1 MRIRKKIKNR
11 SGFTLAETLVAIIIL
26 LLVSSI
32 VAEGVPVAQNAY
44 DKVVVAANAK
54 VMLSTAITALRNEL
68 ATAQRITVKD
78 NKTITYYSTDR
89 GAMSKIY
96 LYAKGSSE
104 GDTESDE
111 DTFTDGTVMLQEYAD
126 YGSVSAVA
134 DKTGLFDILQP
145 NWTEETTPE
154 EAKARALASSLEARR
169 GGKEKLYVRFDTI
182 TKTSNIITVTG
193 LKVCRSSD
201 ANGSKPLAQYG
212 TGSNNTLKIR
222 VIAGQDDFAY
232 EGADAPV
239 KNNP

>member
-1 MRIRKKIKNR
+1 MRITKKLKNR
-11 SGFTLAETLVAIIIL
+11 SGFSLAETLVAIIIL
-26 LLVSSI
+26 LLVSAI

-78 NKTITYYSTDR
+78 NVITYYSTDR

-104 GDTESDE
+104 GDTESAAEDSTE

-126 YGSVSAVA
+126 YGSASAVA

-145 NWTEETTPE
+145 NWTEENTPT
-154 EAKARALASSLEARR
+154 EAKARALASSLGARR

-182 TKTSNIITVTG
+182 TKADNIITVTG

-201 ANGSKPLAQYG
+201 TDGSNPLAQYG
-212 TGSNNTLKIR
+212 TVSNNTLKIR

-232 EGADAPV
+232 EGVDGP
-239 KNNP
+239 